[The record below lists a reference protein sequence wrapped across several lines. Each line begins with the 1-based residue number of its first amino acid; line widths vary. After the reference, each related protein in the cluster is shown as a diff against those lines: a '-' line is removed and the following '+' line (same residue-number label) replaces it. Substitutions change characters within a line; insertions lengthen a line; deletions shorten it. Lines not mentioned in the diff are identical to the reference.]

1 MTEIISGRFC
11 LLIIREDEMILFF
24 IISLI
29 NPSIVR
35 LRYSGGDWY
44 NDSDIIPNL
53 AAAINT
59 RTELKIPREE
69 VILSLNDPE
78 IYSYPFLFI
87 TGHGKIE
94 FSKTELQNLRNYLWN
109 GGFIY
114 VDDDYGMD
122 EHFREELSKAF
133 PKHKLIQLPA
143 DHEIYTIFYEL
154 PEGLPKIHEHYK
166 GAPKGYGLF
175 LKGNLALFYTYNSN
189 ISDGWASPSVYRDP
203 EELREKALKM
213 GINIYI
219 YAMTY

>member
-1 MTEIISGRFC
+1 
-11 LLIIREDEMILFF
+11 MILFF

-44 NDSDIIPNL
+44 NDPDIIPNL
-53 AAAINT
+53 AVAINT

-133 PKHKLIQLPA
+133 PKHKLIQLPT

-175 LKGNLALFYTYNSN
+175 LKGKLALFYTYNSN
-189 ISDGWASPSVYRDP
+189 ISDGWASPSVYRDT

>member
-1 MTEIISGRFC
+1 
-11 LLIIREDEMILFF
+11 MILFF

-189 ISDGWASPSVYRDP
+189 ISDGWASPSVYRDT

>member
-1 MTEIISGRFC
+1 
-11 LLIIREDEMILFF
+11 MIFLF

-35 LRYSGGDWY
+35 VRYSGGDWY
-44 NDSDIIPNL
+44 NDPDIIPNL
-53 AAAINT
+53 AKAINT
-59 RTELKIPREE
+59 KTNLKIPQKEI
-69 VILSLNDPE
+69 VLSLNDPE

-94 FSKTELQNLRNYLWN
+94 FSKSELQNLRNYLWN

-122 EHFREELSKAF
+122 KYFRDELSKAF
-133 PKHKLIQLPA
+133 QKHELVRIPT
-143 DHEIYTIFYEL
+143 DHEIYKVFYEL
-154 PEGLPKIHEHYK
+154 GEGLPKIHEHYK

-175 LKGNLALFYTYNSN
+175 LKGRLALFYTYNSN
-189 ISDGWASPSVYRDP
+189 ISDGWASPSVYKDP
-203 EELREKALKM
+203 EALREKALKM

-219 YAMTY
+219 YAMTH

>member
-1 MTEIISGRFC
+1 
-11 LLIIREDEMILFF
+11 MIFLF

-35 LRYSGGDWY
+35 IRYSGGDWY
-44 NDSDIIPNL
+44 NDPDIIPNL
-53 AAAINT
+53 AKAINT
-59 RTELKIPREE
+59 KTNLKIPQKEI
-69 VILSLNDPE
+69 VLSLNDPE

-94 FSKTELQNLRNYLWN
+94 FSKSELQNLRNYLWN

-122 EHFREELSKAF
+122 KYFRDELSKAF
-133 PKHKLIQLPA
+133 QKHELVRIPT
-143 DHEIYTIFYEL
+143 DHEIYKVFYEL
-154 PEGLPKIHEHYK
+154 GEGLPKIHEHYK

-175 LKGNLALFYTYNSN
+175 LKGRLALFYTYNSN
-189 ISDGWASPSVYRDP
+189 ISDGWASPSVYKDP
-203 EELREKALKM
+203 EALREKALKM

-219 YAMTY
+219 YAMTH

>member
-1 MTEIISGRFC
+1 
-11 LLIIREDEMILFF
+11 MIFLF
-24 IISLI
+24 IISLM

-35 LRYSGGDWY
+35 VRYSGGDWY
-44 NDSDIIPNL
+44 NDPDIIPNF
-53 AAAINT
+53 AKAINT
-59 RTELKIPREE
+59 RTSLKIPEKE
-69 VILSLNDPE
+69 IVLSLGDPE

-94 FSKTELQNLRNYLWN
+94 FSKSELQNLKNYLWN

-122 EHFREELSKAF
+122 EYFREELNKAF
-133 PKHKLIQLPA
+133 PKHELVQIPT
-143 DHEIYTIFYEL
+143 DHEIYKVYYEL
-154 PEGLPKIHEHYK
+154 GEGLPKIHEHYK

-175 LKGNLALFYTYNSN
+175 LKGRLALFYTYNSN
-189 ISDGWASPSVYRDP
+189 ISDGWASPSVYKDP

-219 YAMTY
+219 YAMTH

>member
-189 ISDGWASPSVYRDP
+189 ISDGWASPSVYRDT

>member
-1 MTEIISGRFC
+1 
-11 LLIIREDEMILFF
+11 MILFF
-24 IISLI
+24 IFSII

-35 LRYSGGDWY
+35 VRYSGGDWY
-44 NDSDIIPNL
+44 NDPDIIPNF
-53 AAAINT
+53 ARAINKK
-59 RTELKIPREE
+59 TELKIPEKE
-69 VILSLNDPE
+69 IILSLSDPE

-94 FSKTELQNLRNYLWN
+94 FSKSELQNLKNYLWN

-122 EHFREELSKAF
+122 KHFRGELRKAF
-133 PKHKLIQLPA
+133 PKHALIQIPI
-143 DHEIYTIFYEL
+143 DHEIYNVFYEL

-175 LKGNLALFYTYNSN
+175 LNGRLALFYTYNSN
-189 ISDGWASPSVYRDP
+189 ISDGWASPSVYKDP
-203 EELREKALKM
+203 ETLREKALKM

-219 YAMTY
+219 YAMTH

>member
-1 MTEIISGRFC
+1 
-11 LLIIREDEMILFF
+11 MILFY

-44 NDSDIIPNL
+44 NDPDIIPNL
-53 AAAINT
+53 AVEINT
-59 RTELKIPREE
+59 RTDIEISKKE
-69 VILSLNDPE
+69 VILSLNDSE
-78 IYSYPFLFI
+78 VYSYPFLFI
-87 TGHGKIE
+87 TGHGQINL
-94 FSKTELQNLRNYLWN
+94 SKSELKNLRNYLWN

-122 EHFREELSKAF
+122 EHFREQLNNAF
-133 PKHKLIQLPA
+133 PKHKLVQLPV
-143 DHEIYTIFYEL
+143 DHEIYNIFFKL

-175 LKGNLALFYTYNSN
+175 LKGRLALFYTFNSN
-189 ISDGWASPSVYRDP
+189 ISDGWAAPSVYRDP

-219 YAMTY
+219 YAMTH

>member
-1 MTEIISGRFC
+1 
-11 LLIIREDEMILFF
+11 MILFF
-24 IISLI
+24 IFSLI

-35 LRYSGGDWY
+35 VRYSGGDWY
-44 NDSDIIPNL
+44 NDPDIIPNF
-53 AAAINT
+53 AKAINKK
-59 RTELKIPREE
+59 TELKIPEKE
-69 VILSLNDPE
+69 IVLSLNDPE

-94 FSKTELQNLRNYLWN
+94 FSKSELQNLKNYLWN

-122 EHFREELSKAF
+122 KHFREELSKAF
-133 PKHKLIQLPA
+133 PKHELIQLPI
-143 DHEIYTIFYEL
+143 DHEIYSVFYEL

-175 LKGNLALFYTYNSN
+175 LNGRLVLFYTYNSN
-189 ISDGWASPSVYRDP
+189 ISDGWASPTVYNDP
-203 EELREKALKM
+203 EILREKALKM

-219 YAMTY
+219 YAMTH

>member
-1 MTEIISGRFC
+1 
-11 LLIIREDEMILFF
+11 MILFY

-44 NDSDIIPNL
+44 NDPDIIPNL
-53 AAAINT
+53 AVEINT
-59 RTELKIPREE
+59 RTDIEISKKE
-69 VILSLNDPE
+69 VILSLNDSE
-78 IYSYPFLFI
+78 VYSYPFLFI
-87 TGHGKIE
+87 TGHGQINL
-94 FSKTELQNLRNYLWN
+94 SKSELKNLRNYLWN

-122 EHFREELSKAF
+122 EHFREQLNNAF
-133 PKHKLIQLPA
+133 PKHKLVQLPV
-143 DHEIYTIFYEL
+143 DHEIYNIFFKL

-175 LKGNLALFYTYNSN
+175 LKGRLALFYTFNSN
-189 ISDGWASPSVYRDP
+189 ISDGWAAPSVYRDP
-203 EELREKALKM
+203 EELREKALKI

-219 YAMTY
+219 YAMTH

>member
-1 MTEIISGRFC
+1 
-11 LLIIREDEMILFF
+11 MILFF

-53 AAAINT
+53 AVAINT

-189 ISDGWASPSVYRDP
+189 ISDGWASPSVYRDT

>member
-44 NDSDIIPNL
+44 NDPDIIPNL
-53 AAAINT
+53 AVAINT

-175 LKGNLALFYTYNSN
+175 LKGKLALFYTYNSN
-189 ISDGWASPSVYRDP
+189 ISDGWASPSVYRDT

>member
-1 MTEIISGRFC
+1 
-11 LLIIREDEMILFF
+11 MILFF
-24 IISLI
+24 IFSLV

-44 NDSDIIPNL
+44 NDPDIIPNL
-53 AAAINT
+53 TEAINEQT
-59 RTELKIPREE
+59 DIKIPEKE
-69 VILSLNDPE
+69 IILSLNDPE
-78 IYSYPFLFI
+78 IYTYPFLFI
-87 TGHGKIE
+87 TGHGNIK
-94 FSKTELQNLRNYLWN
+94 FSKSELQNLKNYLWN

-133 PKHKLIQLPA
+133 PKHKLVQLPT
-143 DHEIYTIFYEL
+143 DHEIYRVFYEL

-175 LKGNLALFYTYNSN
+175 LKGRLALFYTYNSN
-189 ISDGWASPSVYRDP
+189 ISDGWASPGVYKDP
-203 EELREKALKM
+203 ETLREKALKM

-219 YAMTY
+219 YAMTH

>member
-44 NDSDIIPNL
+44 NDPDIIPNL
-53 AAAINT
+53 AVAINT

-69 VILSLNDPE
+69 VILSLSDPE

-133 PKHKLIQLPA
+133 PKHKLIQLPT

-175 LKGNLALFYTYNSN
+175 LKGKLALFYTYNSN

>member
-1 MTEIISGRFC
+1 MIIFY
-11 LLIIREDEMILFF
+11 IL
-24 IISLI
+24 SLI

-44 NDSDIIPNL
+44 NDPDIIPNL
-53 AAAINT
+53 AAEINAKT
-59 RTELKIPREE
+59 KLGISEKE
-69 VILSLNDPE
+69 VILSLNDSD

-87 TGHGKIE
+87 TGHGKINL
-94 FSKTELQNLRNYLWN
+94 SKSELENLRNYLWN

-114 VDDDYGMD
+114 ADDDYGMD
-122 EHFREELSKAF
+122 EHFREQLNNAF
-133 PKHKLIQLPA
+133 PKHKLVQLPV
-143 DHEIYTIFYEL
+143 DHEIYNVFFKF

-175 LKGNLALFYTYNSN
+175 LKGRLALFYTFNSN
-189 ISDGWASPSVYRDP
+189 ISDGWAAPSVYRDP

-219 YAMTY
+219 YAMTH

>member
-1 MTEIISGRFC
+1 
-11 LLIIREDEMILFF
+11 MILFAIF
-24 IISLI
+24 SLI

-35 LRYSGGDWY
+35 VRYSGGDWY

-53 AAAINT
+53 ATAINK
-59 RTELKIPREE
+59 RTNIKLPEE
-69 VILSLNDPE
+69 EIILSLNDTE
-78 IYSYPFLFI
+78 IYYYPFLFI

-94 FSKTELQNLRNYLWN
+94 FSKAEIQNLKTYLWN

-122 EHFREELSKAF
+122 EYFREKLKKAF
-133 PKHKLIQLPA
+133 PKHELVQIPI
-143 DHEIYTIFYEL
+143 DHEIYRVFYEL

-166 GAPKGYGLF
+166 GAPKAYGLF
-175 LKGNLALFYTYNSN
+175 LKGRLALLYTYNSN
-189 ISDGWASPSVYRDP
+189 ISDGWASPSVYKDP

-219 YAMTY
+219 YAMTH

>member
-44 NDSDIIPNL
+44 NDPDIIPNL
-53 AAAINT
+53 AVAINT

-133 PKHKLIQLPA
+133 PKHKLIQLPT

-175 LKGNLALFYTYNSN
+175 LKGKLALFYTYNSN